1 MEVCPDE
8 NASSTVASED
18 LSWAL
23 QIGDLDTVKEQLQR
37 LARKNGGWDI
47 NNVSNG
53 RTMLHKA
60 CDYGHLDIVE
70 YLIQNGADI
79 NKKDN
84 FGITPLLCALWE
96 NHLRVAK
103 YLIDKGAT
111 TTLLTPQGLKYY
123 ECIEDSEM
131 INLLKRLETQ

>member
-1 MEVCPDE
+1 MEVCTNE
-8 NASSTVASED
+8 NTNKVFGGED

-37 LARKNGGWDI
+37 LTRENGNWDV

-60 CDYGHLDIVE
+60 CDFGHLDIVE

-96 NHLRVAK
+96 NHLSVAK

-111 TTLLTPQGLKYY
+111 TTFLTPEGLKYY
-123 ECIEDSEM
+123 ECIEDTDM
-131 INLLKRLETQ
+131 IRLLKQLENK

>member
-1 MEVCPDE
+1 MTRYPAQLIRVSSFFW
-8 NASSTVASED
+8 ASVNSPNFMD
-18 LSWAL
+18 W
-23 QIGDLDTVKEQLQR
+23 
-37 LARKNGGWDI
+37 NI

-96 NHLRVAK
+96 NHFKVAK
-103 YLIDKGAT
+103 YLIEKGAIT
-111 TTLLTPQGLKYY
+111 NLLTPQGLKYY

>member
-1 MEVCPDE
+1 MEVCTGE
-8 NASSTVASED
+8 NGNCAVASED

-37 LARKNGGWDI
+37 LAKENGDWDI

-96 NHLRVAK
+96 NHFKVAK
-103 YLIDKGAT
+103 YLIDKGAIT
-111 TTLLTPQGLKYY
+111 NLLTPEGLKYY

-131 INLLKRLETQ
+131 INLLKQLETQ

>member
-1 MEVCPDE
+1 MDVCTNGDSM
-8 NASSTVASED
+8 AVSED

-23 QIGDLDTVKEQLQR
+23 QIGDLDTVKEQVQR
-37 LARKNGGWDI
+37 LCKENGSWNI
-47 NNVSNG
+47 NNSTNG

-96 NHLRVAK
+96 NHLKVAK

-111 TTLLTPQGLKYY
+111 TTLLTPEGLKYY
-123 ECIEDSEM
+123 ECIEDLEM
-131 INLLKRLETQ
+131 INLLKQLETQ